1 MHLRALTLVAALLLA
16 ACVLRPFGVGAF
28 PSEPPSSGVVTAA
41 ALRLVSP
48 LRSAAQNLGSIEK
61 TEARDQKKIGLAG
74 LPRLRT
80 GALAEDFGAPRER
93 AQ

>member
-16 ACVLRPFGVGAF
+16 AYVLRPFGVGAV
-28 PSEPPSSGVVTAA
+28 PSEPPSPGVVTAA
-41 ALRLVSP
+41 ALRLVS
-48 LRSAAQNLGSIEK
+48 LHSTAQNLGSIEK

-80 GALAEDFGAPRER
+80 GALAEDFGSARER